1 MLDFITFS
9 LWDLALLLA
18 VTLHATCVAYLHN
31 PRHKAAAMT
40 PPIPFTM
47 ASLALGLHINVTHIV
62 GLLNLLL
69 YVYSVHWLHDKAKV
83 KIIPS
88 ICLSLLAYITVGM
101 AGQYLIPKTE
111 SLFWAAAVLNL
122 CAGLSLHFLRSKAPQ
137 QGHRTPLP
145 LHIKLPAVVGVVT
158 FLIIIKRLLG
168 GFAATFPMVGTIAS
182 YELRYSLTAA
192 CHSVA
197 MMLIVVTP
205 FQVTCHVLQDSL
217 GLGGALAAGWGVWAV
232 MAAIFLP
239 GYLGK
244 ANATTAEPDQEPSS
258 PTPGLAVTAQLV
270 PEAITE
276 PAASTLR

>member
-9 LWDLALLLA
+9 LWDMALLLA
-18 VTLHATCVAYLHN
+18 ISLHATGVAYLHN

-40 PPIPFTM
+40 LPIPFTM

-62 GLLNLLL
+62 GMLNLLL
-69 YVYSVHWLHDKAKV
+69 YVYSVHWLHDKAKI
-83 KIIPS
+83 KIIPA
-88 ICLSLLAYITVGM
+88 IGLSLLVYITIGM
-101 AGQYLIPKTE
+101 AGQYLIPKIE
-111 SLFWAAAVLNL
+111 SLFWIAAVFNL
-122 CAGLSLHFLRSKAPQ
+122 CFGLTLHTFRSKAPQ

-145 LHIKLPAVVGVVT
+145 LHIKLPAVLGVVT

-182 YELRYSLTAA
+182 YELRYSLSAA

-197 MMLIVVTP
+197 MMLILVTP
-205 FQVTCHVLQDSL
+205 FQITCHVLQDSL
-217 GLGGALAAGWGVWAV
+217 GLGGALAAGWGAWAV
-232 MAAIFLP
+232 MAVLFLP
-239 GYLGK
+239 SYLGRRMAAAK
-244 ANATTAEPDQEPSS
+244 VLDSD
-258 PTPGLAVTAQLV
+258 LAVAAHLA